1 MKSWCWSSVM
11 SLEGMVAMDTEL
23 FLMNSR
29 IMYILHVSI
38 HMAQSKVKSKWNS
51 IYCLPVVAIDN
62 LRQVQGSYEA
72 GVDLCHVEPLQTFH
86 YGRHSATDGSHW
98 CRSPYFSW
106 APVWYI
112 PLWITWESQIA
123 EGICWNWPWIFQS
136 LLYTGLQH
144 SDRYALCATCF
155 FVH

>member
-1 MKSWCWSSVM
+1 M

-86 YGRHSATDGSHW
+86 YGRHSATMVVIDAGHHIFHGHLYDTYPFESHENL
-98 CRSPYFSW
+98 R
-106 APVWYI
+106 
-112 PLWITWESQIA
+112 
-123 EGICWNWPWIFQS
+123 
-136 LLYTGLQH
+136 
-144 SDRYALCATCF
+144 
-155 FVH
+155 